1 MKKKIKK
8 NVKTNVLK
16 STPLIFLNFEN
27 RNILI
32 VLPKKIPILNDKI
45 NTDIAAKMLQ
55 ENNSTPKAISIS
67 LR

>member
-1 MKKKIKK
+1 MKKKRKK